1 MATALYDLERLAVL
15 SPRSFLVRKSLED
28 SSKAG
33 NSRLRGG
40 WNVFNG
46 RKGLTLD
53 GTRVEKHQRSRRRVV
68 FRAKKDQIRAD
79 GAGGNIGDLTLEA
92 TDMMELE
99 FGRLLGEDR
108 QTTLAKVVG
117 KKLNPELTYV
127 KIEKDKE
134 LQIQKQAAR
143 RSAPSKNF
151 ATPKPE
157 SKLNEQSNDYNT
169 QTFEQGVPDLV
180 APPVR
185 PPGFEKLDA
194 SPVRTFRVAPLVRA
208 GGGKKSLEADPH
220 ELEGLIRKPLRVSDS
235 DVGLPPTRPEKAVIA
250 PMLMRRKEE
259 SIDSQPSKVGD
270 SQIRRP
276 SAVRSNALGEPLT
289 PDTVAPSTSIEGDDI
304 DSYDMSEERF
314 RELLDGKPQ
323 RGQGTISTR
332 SPPLNKVLPPKPLVK
347 PVLPSLERKPSIV
360 EKPQRVEARNELIH
374 EPESGSSPT
383 RTESFPKPQL
393 SDVPDPRPKVST
405 RPKAKP
411 SQPTLVRPESIPV
424 VIQANEVPSDKV
436 EDTNMAEDYTT
447 VGDGSLEESTR
458 IAEVKVAIY
467 DTTATNDVE
476 DNKED
481 VLSSSAVVK
490 PEGEYD
496 LIESVDVQA
505 STRNESTLEAVPKRP
520 VMRLRKTSLPPQQP
534 VLPVGEESL
543 ERSTS
548 RGTSTVHD
556 VDVKDQDKSAS
567 EMPVEEALS
576 VGEQGIAEEL
586 QERKVTKVGQ
596 AIPPGLR
603 LSKPAPPVVI
613 NKKPPVVD
621 TTMNTLQKAINS
633 FDEKRVLPNKKEE
646 DEDWARAEALRDS
659 NSVEELQIIGTGRG
673 GLLVGFGS
681 LVGYLPAFE
690 LTAKRRPPSFTVWAQ
705 SRGYDAQTKEYYQ
718 DRGNRGKGM
727 SMTETV
733 EPTNSNMTQETGSI
747 VNALEQRNSKAI
759 DPELLEQF
767 KKERAEALSLFVGQ
781 KAKVIVVLV
790 DRTLR
795 QLRLSEKQAEGE
807 GQELSQRKVTLMES
821 LNVGDTVTCQVKK
834 ITTFG
839 AFVDLQGVPALIHSS
854 ELSWNR
860 NTDPLSLLQVGQEV
874 KAKVCKLD
882 RFLQRINLS
891 LKLMQPDPLL
901 ETLESL
907 VSPDADMIGDTADV
921 MNESNVTENEELNR
935 FTSKLEQIPE
945 IAAVRS
951 GRRVRGSA
959 LAPAF
964 QIYLS
969 GPLDNGYKLLARFGN
984 EVQEVLVETSADRER
999 MKGFI
1004 RDCTMLDS

>member
-15 SPRSFLVRKSLED
+15 RPRSFLVRKSVED

-33 NSRLRGG
+33 NSRLRSR
-40 WNVFNG
+40 WNVFNVG
-46 RKGLTLD
+46 KQLTLD
-53 GTRVEKHQRSRRRVV
+53 GTRLEKHERSRRRVV
-68 FRAKKDQIRAD
+68 VRAKKDQLR
-79 GAGGNIGDLTLEA
+79 AGGASGNRGDLKLEA

-151 ATPKPE
+151 ATPKAE
-157 SKLNEQSNDYNT
+157 SKLNVQSNDNNT
-169 QTFEQGVPDLV
+169 QTFEQGVPDLIS
-180 APPVR
+180 PPVR

-194 SPVRTFRVAPLVRA
+194 SPVRTIRVAPLVRA
-208 GGGKKSLEADPH
+208 GGGKKSLEAEPL

-235 DVGLPPTRPEKAVIA
+235 DVGLPPARAEKAVIA
-250 PMLMRRKEE
+250 PMLMRRNEE
-259 SIDSQPSKVGD
+259 RVGSQPSKVID

-276 SAVRSNALGEPLT
+276 SAVRSNALGDPLS
-289 PDTVAPSTSIEGDDI
+289 PNTVAPSTSIEDDDI

-314 RELLDGKPQ
+314 RELLDAKPQ
-323 RGQGTISTR
+323 GGQGTVSKRSTL
-332 SPPLNKVLPPKPLVK
+332 LNKVLPPKPLVK
-347 PVLPSLERKPSIV
+347 PALPTLERKPSIV
-360 EKPQRVEARNELIH
+360 EKPQLAEAMNEPTH
-374 EPESGSSPT
+374 EPETGSSPT
-383 RTESFPKPQL
+383 RTETSSKSQI

-405 RPKAKP
+405 RPKAKL
-411 SQPTLVRPESIPV
+411 SQPTLMRPEIIPV
-424 VIQANEVPSDKV
+424 VIQTNEVPSGKV
-436 EDTNMAEDYTT
+436 EKTNMVEDAATE
-447 VGDGSLEESTR
+447 GEGELEKNTLSV
-458 IAEVKVAIY
+458 EVKEAIS
-467 DTTATNDVE
+467 DTISTNDAE

-481 VLSSSAVVK
+481 VFISSAAVK
-490 PEGEYD
+490 PEIVYD
-496 LIESVDVQA
+496 NTESLEVQA
-505 STRNESTLEAVPKRP
+505 LDRNASTLDTSPKRP

-534 VLPVGEESL
+534 VLPVDEESL

-548 RGTSTVHD
+548 RVTSTVLD
-556 VDVKDQDKSAS
+556 VDGKDQSKAAA

-576 VGEQGIAEEL
+576 DGEQGIADEL

-596 AIPPGLR
+596 AKAPGLR
-603 LSKPAPPVVI
+603 LSKPAPPVFI

-621 TTMNTLQKAINS
+621 TTMSTLQKAINS

-659 NSVEELQIIGTGRG
+659 SSVEELQIIGTGRG

-718 DRGNRGKGM
+718 DRGDRAKSM
-727 SMTETV
+727 SITESV
-733 EPTNSNMTQETGSI
+733 EPTIANMTQVSGSI
-747 VNALEQRNSKAI
+747 VNALEQRNSKAV

-781 KAKVIVVLV
+781 KTKVIVVLV
-790 DRTLR
+790 DRNLR

-807 GQELSQRKVTLMES
+807 GQELSQRKITLMES

-834 ITTFG
+834 LTTFG

-935 FTSKLEQIPE
+935 FTSKLERIPE

-999 MKGFI
+999 MKDFI
-1004 RDCTMLDS
+1004 RDCTVQDT